1 MKRNVFEWIC
11 GTMTDA
17 TSAIVLTHNIDFLFL
32 QSIVRP
38 RLRKCGYP
46 KLTIFADAACA
57 AGSYRQQRFVLDGL
71 GRHYRV
77 VPVALG
83 SGRRFHPKAILLA
96 GPSKAALAV
105 GSGNV
110 THGGWSAN
118 HEIWAT
124 YESDDDGL
132 PAISAFRDYLDMVL
146 NLIPES
152 DSVLGKCCQHSTIA
166 PIRGLRRFRNQQ
178 ASMGARVTALC
189 SIGSSALL
197 GTMSDRLLS
206 ARPTMILRGK
216 LLLNLPAGRLP
227 RSGRFFREAMSV
239 YRPPQPR
246 LFLQMYN

>member
-38 RLRKCGYP
+38 RLRKCGNP
-46 KLTIFADAACA
+46 KLTIFADAGCA
-57 AGSYRQQRFVLDGL
+57 TGSYRQQHFALDGL

-77 VPVALG
+77 VPVVLE

-124 YESDDDGL
+124 YESDDGL
-132 PAISAFRDYLDMVL
+132 PAISAFRNYLDTVL
-146 NLIPES
+146 SLIP
-152 DSVLGKCCQHSTIA
+152 Q
-166 PIRGLRRFRNQQ
+166 
-178 ASMGARVTALC
+178 
-189 SIGSSALL
+189 
-197 GTMSDRLLS
+197 SDRISEGS
-206 ARPTMILRGK
+206 AVGIRR
-216 LLLNLPAGRLP
+216 
-227 RSGRFFREAMSV
+227 
-239 YRPPQPR
+239 
-246 LFLQMYN
+246 